1 MPKLRQNS
9 IDYNHQRF
17 ADLTKNWT
25 PDFGEGSLSKY
36 LVKHGIE
43 HLFEVGDKNGVRD
56 RLLDLH
62 FFNELYETIEWTGV
76 LQYWQDLGEEENAS
90 EAYLQLVEEALSGEV
105 DKTLLDTIKF

>member
-1 MPKLRQNS
+1 MPKLRQTS
-9 IDYNHQRF
+9 IESNHQRF
-17 ADLTKNWT
+17 ADLTKKWT

-62 FFNELYETIEWTGV
+62 FLKNSMKRLNGSGSCNIGGPWRR
-76 LQYWQDLGEEENAS
+76 GEC
-90 EAYLQLVEEALSGEV
+90 
-105 DKTLLDTIKF
+105 